1 MADRTQLC
9 KRCRN
14 INQDAVRP
22 DINESS
28 PIQCGQSINNDN
40 CDNEVSKSLFSLSE
54 ISEVYPLA
62 NYDVEPTSAA

>member
-1 MADRTQLC
+1 MANRTKLP

-14 INQDAVRP
+14 INQDAVSP

-40 CDNEVSKSLFSLSE
+40 CDNEVSKLIYLMHSLKIF
-54 ISEVYPLA
+54 IKF
-62 NYDVEPTSAA
+62 TR